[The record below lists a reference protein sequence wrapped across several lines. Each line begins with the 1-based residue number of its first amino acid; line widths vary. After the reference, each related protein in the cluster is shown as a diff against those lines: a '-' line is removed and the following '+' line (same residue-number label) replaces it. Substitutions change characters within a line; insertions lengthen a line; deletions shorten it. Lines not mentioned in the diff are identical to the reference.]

1 MLKRLRIKFIV
12 LIMGI
17 VAVLLGS
24 AFTIICVMDWQ
35 QSVAD
40 TDMALEAAIQQA
52 VGSPSANAGGAVPLG
67 QKGTFDPAASDPST
81 PDPADMALDH
91 TPTGDRE
98 GDSGD
103 GRENDPADMRSIY
116 PAMKGGRFAARPIPD
131 LFTAVYEQEGDQF
144 TFLPES
150 SSAMWVPEVVGD
162 YADELRAHADG
173 TGMLGSTIYYMKRT
187 LPEGCYV
194 AMVYAGQMETWK
206 GLAVNLALVGA
217 IVLAVFLVISIVF
230 SRWALRPVEAAW
242 TQQRRFVAD
251 ASHDL
256 KTPLTVVLANT
267 SILLDEPD
275 QTPAE
280 RRKWLESTR
289 DEAQGM
295 QALVEDMLRTLGPT
309 PDAGTEAGAASGTAV
324 PSGANASASHPASDL
339 PAAHQPPAAD
349 AAADLS
355 HIAAKEMLQF
365 ESIAFERHLTLES
378 TIHPDVRVPATAADA
393 RRLVQALLDNACK
406 YANEGGRVDLTLALD
421 APAATARLE
430 VNNTGPGISEA
441 DLPHI
446 FDRFYRA
453 DQARTSH
460 EGHGLGLAIARSITE
475 RAGGTITATSK
486 NGTTTLTVTLPVA

>member
-1 MLKRLRIKFIV
+1 MLKRLRIKFIA

-35 QSVAD
+35 QNVAD
-40 TDMALEAAIQQA
+40 TDMALETAIQQA
-52 VGSPSANAGGAVPLG
+52 AGSPSANAGGAVPLG
-67 QKGTFDPAASDPST
+67 QKGAFDPAASDPST
-81 PDPADMALDH
+81 PDPADMTLDH
-91 TPTGDRE
+91 TPTDDRE
-98 GDSGD
+98 GDSND
-103 GRENDPADMRSIY
+103 KREDDPADMRSIY

-162 YADELRAHADG
+162 YADELHAHADG

-217 IVLAVFLVISIVF
+217 IVLAVFLVISIAF

-242 TQQRRFVAD
+242 TQQRRFVAN

-267 SILLDEPD
+267 SILLDDPN
-275 QTPAE
+275 QTPVE

-289 DEAQGM
+289 DEAQSM
-295 QALVEDMLRTLGPT
+295 QTLVEDMLRTLGPT
-309 PDAGTEAGAASGTAV
+309 PVAGAASG
-324 PSGANASASHPASDL
+324 ANASHPTSDL
-339 PAAHQPPAAD
+339 PAAHQLPAAD

-365 ESIAFERHLTLES
+365 ESIAFERRLTLES
-378 TIHPDVRVPATAADA
+378 AIHPDVRVPATVADA
-393 RRLVQALLDNACK
+393 RRLVQTLLDNACK

-421 APAATARLE
+421 ASAATARLE
-430 VNNTGPGISEA
+430 VNNTGPDIAEA

-486 NGTTTLTVTLPVA
+486 NGTTTLSVTLPVA